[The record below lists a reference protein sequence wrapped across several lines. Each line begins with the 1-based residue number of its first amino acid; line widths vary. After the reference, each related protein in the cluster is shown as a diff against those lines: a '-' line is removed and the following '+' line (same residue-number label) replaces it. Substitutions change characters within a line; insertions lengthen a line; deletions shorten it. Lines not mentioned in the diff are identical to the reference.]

1 MHFISTLFFLFITF
15 SCLAQTVLFNN
26 GTVARMN
33 PGCIV
38 FVKNGD
44 VKNNTG
50 IIKNAGLFTIENNFI
65 NNDTATGGSSIGQ
78 YKVQGDFK
86 NNDVFIADQ
95 SKVLLYGRNPV
106 CPDPT
111 FPII

>member
-1 MHFISTLFFLFITF
+1 MRFVFTLIFISGIF
-15 SCLAQTVLFNN
+15 STTAQTVLFNN

-38 FVKNGD
+38 FINDGD

-65 NNDTATGGSSIGQ
+65 NNDTATGGNASGL
-78 YKVQGDFK
+78 YKV
-86 NNDVFIADQ
+86 
-95 SKVLLYGRNPV
+95 
-106 CPDPT
+106 
-111 FPII
+111 